1 MSQRGYQGGQLQPL
15 VDRQIPIRPR
25 NEVSLGAFAF
35 LFSECIQYFQ
45 TRVSNVGELE
55 RRLADVGFDV
65 GVRLLE
71 LLIYREK
78 ASKREIK
85 VLGILSFL
93 HTNVWKCLF
102 GKIADSL
109 EKGTSV
115 SGHTFKQFCLPHSR
129 ED

>member
-1 MSQRGYQGGQLQPL
+1 M
-15 VDRQIPIRPR
+15 
-25 NEVSLGAFAF
+25 
-35 LFSECIQYFQ
+35 
-45 TRVSNVGELE
+45 GELE

-115 SGHTFKQFCLPHSR
+115 SGHIFKQFCLPHSR